1 MIYLDNAST
10 SFPKPETVFERMDNF
25 QRTICANPGRGAHRM
40 AIESAREVMLTREL
54 LAKLF
59 NIKDPSRIVFT
70 LNCTEAINLAI
81 KGLLK
86 RNRHVII
93 SSMEHN
99 SILRPLTHMRDI
111 GVEFDVIPCSENGE
125 LDLNLLEEAIR
136 PDTGL
141 IVCTHASNVTGEILP
156 ISAIGYIAKNR
167 GIPFMVDAAQTA
179 GTVPIDVENDN
190 IDILAFPGH
199 KGLLGPQGTGGLW
212 FREGLNLEPLRYG
225 GTGSHSED
233 AYQPK
238 LSPDRYESGTLNTPG
253 IVGLGAGVRYILEK
267 GIENIR
273 ESEIELTEYLTERI
287 RNIKGINCYGH
298 MDAKRKTGIVSFN
311 FEGVNCSEVA
321 HVLDRGFDIAVRS
334 GLHCAPMAHRAIG
347 TFPDGAVRVSSGLF
361 NTKEHIDELI
371 LALSEISKEL
381 RRGRNTND

>member
-10 SFPKPETVFERMDNF
+10 SFPKPEIVFERMDKF

-54 LAKLF
+54 LAGLF

-86 RNRHVII
+86 NRKHVVI

-99 SILRPLTHMRDI
+99 SVLRTLTHMRGI
-111 GVEFDVIPCSENGE
+111 GVEFDAISCPQNEE
-125 LDLNLLEEAIR
+125 LDLQALEAAIK

-141 IVCTHASNVTGEILP
+141 IVCTHASNVTGDLLP
-156 ISAIGYIAKNR
+156 ISAIGNIAKKR

-179 GTVPIDVENDN
+179 GTVPIDIEKDN
-190 IDILAFPGH
+190 IDMLAFPGH

-212 FREGLNLEPLRYG
+212 FREELDLEPLKYG

-233 AYQPK
+233 AHQPK
-238 LSPDRYESGTLNTPG
+238 ISPDRYESGTLNTPG
-253 IVGLGAGVRYILEK
+253 IVGLGAGVRYILDR
-267 GIENIR
+267 GIESIR
-273 ESEIELTEYLTERI
+273 ETEIELTEYLAERI
-287 RNIKGINCYGH
+287 RNIDGISFYGQLS
-298 MDAKRKTGIVSFN
+298 AKRKTGIVSFN

-321 HVLDRGFDIAVRS
+321 HVLDRGFEIAVRS
-334 GLHCAPMAHRAIG
+334 GLHCAPMAHKMIG
-347 TFPDGAVRVSSGLF
+347 TFPGGTVRVSLGIF
-361 NTKEHIDELI
+361 NTTEHIDALI
-371 LALSEISKEL
+371 NALLEISKEI
-381 RRGRNTND
+381 RKDSSAND

>member
-10 SFPKPETVFERMDNF
+10 SFPKPEIVFDRMDSF

-59 NIKDPSRIVFT
+59 NIKDPSNIVFT
-70 LNCTEAINLAI
+70 LNCTEALNLAI
-81 KGLLK
+81 KGILG
-86 RNRHVII
+86 NRRHIVI

-99 SILRPLTHMRDI
+99 SVLRPLTHMREF
-111 GVEFDVIPCSENGE
+111 GVEFDTIASLENGE
-125 LDLNLLEEAIR
+125 PDLHSLEAAIK

-141 IVCTHASNVTGEILP
+141 IVCTHASNVTGDLLPVSEI
-156 ISAIGYIAKNR
+156 GGIAR
-167 GIPFMVDAAQTA
+167 RMSIPFMVDAAQTA
-179 GTVPIDVENDN
+179 GTVPIDVEGNN

-212 FREGLNLEPLRYG
+212 FREGLDLEPLRYG

-238 LSPDRYESGTLNTPG
+238 FSPDRYESGTLNTPG
-253 IVGLGAGVRYILEK
+253 IVGLGAGVRYILDK

-273 ESEIELTEYLTERI
+273 RSEIELTEYLSERI
-287 RNIKGINCYGH
+287 RNIDGISCYGH
-298 MDAKRKTGIVSFN
+298 MDANRKTGIVSFN
-311 FEGVNCSEVA
+311 FEEVNCSEVA
-321 HVLDRGFDIAVRS
+321 HVLDRGFEIAVRS
-334 GLHCAPMAHRAIG
+334 GLHCAPMAHKAIG
-347 TFPDGAVRVSSGLF
+347 TFPVGTVRVSLGIF
-361 NTKEHIDELI
+361 NTKEHINALI
-371 LALSEISKEL
+371 LALSEISKEIGKGK
-381 RRGRNTND
+381 R